1 MGGNLEKACESV
13 ISLQPPMYM
22 IFLRYSLYQYWVE
35 LIHFIISLSVKP
47 VQWYVKVGSYF
58 LRNKVSLFTL
68 ILLAAGR
75 YDKNFQLSMGQSL
88 YKLVVHIPCIVM

>member
-1 MGGNLEKACESV
+1 MGGNLEKACESL

-22 IFLRYSLYQYWVE
+22 IFLRYSLYQYCVE

-58 LRNKVSLFTL
+58 FLRNKVSLLTFGCGTTRQEF
-68 ILLAAGR
+68 ATFNGP
-75 YDKNFQLSMGQSL
+75 

>member
-22 IFLRYSLYQYWVE
+22 IFLRYSLYQYCVE

-58 LRNKVSLFTL
+58 LRNNVSLFTFGCGT
-68 ILLAAGR
+68 IQQEFSTFNGP
-75 YDKNFQLSMGQSL
+75 KP
-88 YKLVVHIPCIVM
+88 I